1 MAETED
7 PTELISCGKC
17 NTINTVP
24 YGLDKFR
31 CYSCNVMVE
40 ISREPSAACAAASTA
55 ARHLEEV
62 PGCSIQAAAPATS
75 EQPRRA
81 GEGGA
86 SGFLGKL
93 QKTIDKTVQ
102 KVVKTIEGLDG
113 SGASGSGTKPLPPR
127 ALVGPP
133 SELTAE
139 EEQLQWALDASLR
152 EARAQ
157 PSAQALNN
165 GPSRQ
170 ASLQEAPSV
179 AATVPDP
186 GDQLQAAAA
195 EAARRLRAVEQ
206 HARRAEADLAV
217 AKERE
222 ASASSARAALERQLQ
237 DNERLIQGLTSEL
250 DLLHAQLSEKT
261 TRCTALERALVVARN
276 AAAVAAAEAGGQQGS
291 ENEIH
296 DLENQGVIAQLLE
309 RIAQLESNMLRAT
322 HFAPEP
328 ADEVGTAEVKK
339 VHDVATMQFSPPSR
353 TSAAEPAATSG
364 TTVEAVT
371 SLVGTSEESVKA
383 AKADTIADEPAVSA
397 ETKAALA
404 AKEGTT
410 AEEQAAPADAK
421 AALAAKEGTA
431 AEEPAEEPAVPADA
445 KALPAAKAES
455 AATEAGPPTQVD
467 EDEEEAVP
475 AANAVL
481 KTEGATASVE
491 TEGEAELR
499 EEGSTTEVKI
509 REETVAIDKV
519 ESVDT

>member
-1 MAETED
+1 
-7 PTELISCGKC
+7 
-17 NTINTVP
+17 
-24 YGLDKFR
+24 
-31 CYSCNVMVE
+31 MVA

-62 PGCSIQAAAPATS
+62 PVCSIQAAAPATL

-93 QKTIDKTVQ
+93 QKTMDKTVQ

-157 PSAQALNN
+157 PSAQAMNN

-170 ASLQEAPSV
+170 ASPQ

-276 AAAVAAAEAGGQQGS
+276 AAAVAAAEAGDQQGS

-371 SLVGTSEESVKA
+371 SLVGTSEEAVKA

>member
-1 MAETED
+1 MAATPD

-31 CYSCNVMVE
+31 CYNCNVMVA

-62 PGCSIQAAAPATS
+62 PGCSIQAAAPATL

-93 QKTIDKTVQ
+93 QKTMDKTVQ

-157 PSAQALNN
+157 PSAQAMNN

-170 ASLQEAPSV
+170 ASPQ

-276 AAAVAAAEAGGQQGS
+276 AAAVAAAEAGDQQGS

-339 VHDVATMQFSPPSR
+339 VGDVAAMQFSPPSR
-353 TSAAEPAATSG
+353 TSATEPAATSG
-364 TTVEAVT
+364 TTVEALT
-371 SLVGTSEESVKA
+371 SSVGTSEEAVKA

-499 EEGSTTEVKI
+499 EQGSTTEVKI
-509 REETVAIDKV
+509 REETAAIDKV
-519 ESVDT
+519 ESVDTSF